1 MGAKPFKVASLEDD
15 RRYGLAAR
23 SLEELV
29 RKGCRKWQ
37 LPQKG
42 CRVCLFEDGTEI
54 DADYF
59 YTLNDHCE
67 VIILKEGQQWNGGLH
82 YCINKVLNT
91 FYANSEEL
99 TQIASQMLSDEK
111 SFKKRVL
118 LQNLIQ
124 KSNENISAE
133 NREDDLKW
141 FEGLD
146 LRFKTKS
153 DYMRFSCGKRMRNY
167 LTEVKNH
174 GKILE
179 GKMQL
184 KKVGFVITMA
194 ILFAR
199 DHLIV
204 YRVGMTIPSIHT
216 VTRRTELS
224 SALGI
229 WITGRIRKL
238 CRGCREDLPD
248 CCLDWKT
255 SLMRIEKKRT
265 IIPDI
270 VKAVLNQNIDNDKVE
285 KFYKHLFT
293 VENLKLV
300 HVVCH
305 KKCKHN
311 LSF

>member
-1 MGAKPFKVASLEDD
+1 MVNEDSHSSRIALPS
-15 RRYGLAAR
+15 RRSEG
-23 SLEELV
+23 V
-29 RKGCRKWQ
+29 RCCQ
-37 LPQKG
+37 VLPQKG

-179 GKMQL
+179 GKMVNMYDAFVKQIEKRL
-184 KKVGFVITMA
+184 KQSKFNGCYFDRTA
-194 ILFAR
+194 IEKSRLCDNNGHFICQGSFDSISCGY
-199 DHLIV
+199 DH
-204 YRVGMTIPSIHT
+204 SINPYSNK
-216 VTRRTELS
+216 EN
-224 SALGI
+224 
-229 WITGRIRKL
+229 RIIFSTWN
-238 CRGCREDLPD
+238 
-248 CCLDWKT
+248 LDH
-255 SLMRIEKKRT
+255 RIEKKRT

>member
-179 GKMQL
+179 GKM
-184 KKVGFVITMA
+184 GSFDSISCGY
-194 ILFAR
+194 
-199 DHLIV
+199 DH
-204 YRVGMTIPSIHT
+204 SINPYSNK
-216 VTRRTELS
+216 EN
-224 SALGI
+224 
-229 WITGRIRKL
+229 RIIFSTWN
-238 CRGCREDLPD
+238 
-248 CCLDWKT
+248 LDH
-255 SLMRIEKKRT
+255 RIEKKRT